1 MVIRWAMLT
10 EMDFA
15 QMERGEPMSN
25 LIYLNFALLTIY
37 AIVIRRQLDRIEEK
51 IDAMK
56 AERKTDEKP
65 I

>member
-1 MVIRWAMLT
+1 
-10 EMDFA
+10 
-15 QMERGEPMSN
+15 MERGEPMSN